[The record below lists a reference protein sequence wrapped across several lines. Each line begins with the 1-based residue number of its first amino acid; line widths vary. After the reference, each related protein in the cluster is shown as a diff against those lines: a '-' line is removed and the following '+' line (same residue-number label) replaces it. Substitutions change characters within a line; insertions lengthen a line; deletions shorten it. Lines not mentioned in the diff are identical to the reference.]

1 MLRFV
6 PTPEAKTDEAKKDD
20 FGPWPKTAV
29 IFHPHD
35 FWGFASIV
43 RLGDTILCVIFM
55 SDFLSEFR
63 EACLGEDATE
73 LPVAAFLR
81 GLRQVI
87 GFRMCLWTESNGY
100 L

>member
-1 MLRFV
+1 MCLAFTDFTPPADQLLRFV

-35 FWGFASIV
+35 FWGFASMGG
-43 RLGDTILCVIFM
+43 LGDAILCV
-55 SDFLSEFR
+55 
-63 EACLGEDATE
+63 E
-73 LPVAAFLR
+73 LPVAPILR

-87 GFRMCLWTESNGY
+87 GFRMCLWTESSNGY